1 MIKHKG
7 RTETTEQLS
16 KKNEK
21 WTLLYGKYLLICQNR
36 WASDIFILKTL
47 TNTRNHFI
55 EMNMKGK
62 SMVEKQ
68 TGPLAFNLVHFSL
81 WYGIYDF
88 YYFLG
93 LLDLKKLVHKPLPSE
108 NGQLDS

>member
-1 MIKHKG
+1 MIKHED
-7 RTETTEQLS
+7 RTETTEQLN
-16 KKNEK
+16 KKNVK
-21 WTLLYGKYLLICQNR
+21 WILLYGKYLLIYQNR
-36 WASDIFILKTL
+36 WASDIVILKTL
-47 TNTRNHFI
+47 TNTRSHFI

-81 WYGIYDF
+81 WYGYYDF

-93 LLDLKKLVHKPLPSE
+93 QLDQKNLVQPSE